1 MLEEEDYIDE
11 KPETSLD
18 LNKEYTPEY
27 TPFDWTGIIGGLLST
42 IPRAVFMFVFTAIA
56 FAPMLYIAFFYD
68 WNASES
74 TEAIRPKPSNAEAYN
89 SRNSAH
95 KDNGGSGRAIS
106 DYNKATDVYI
116 NRGSAYYSKG
126 DYDRAISDFTEA
138 IRLSSNLGVEIWH
151 PNYTLAYINRSIAY
165 ASKGNHSKAM
175 HDLNEIIRLGRSE
188 ADAYMLRGNAY
199 SEKGDYDRAISDFNE
214 AMRRLNP
221 NDANAGIP
229 AKSNKGR
236 SKRNQRIT
244 K

>member
-1 MLEEEDYIDE
+1 MYDDDDDIDE
-11 KPETSLD
+11 KPETSLNLYED
-18 LNKEYTPEY
+18 YAPER

-42 IPRAVFMFVFTAIA
+42 IPRAVFMFIFTAIA
-56 FAPMLYIAFFYD
+56 FTPMLYIAFFYD
-68 WNASES
+68 WNASEG
-74 TEAIRPKPSNAEAYN
+74 TEAIRPKTSNAEAYN
-89 SRNSAH
+89 NRSNAH
-95 KDNGGSGRAIS
+95 KDNGGSGIATS
-106 DYNKATDVYI
+106 DFNKTTDLYI

-151 PNYTLAYINRSIAY
+151 PNYTQAYINRSIAY

-175 HDLNEIIRLGRSE
+175 SDLNEIIRLGRSE
-188 ADAYMLRGNAY
+188 VDAYMLRGNAY

-236 SKRNQRIT
+236 SKKKQGIT